1 MLRPGGVY
9 PDVRRDVWIKRAH
22 CLGELLAG
30 TRKGLSWEIAFDRT
44 KPRILSSPA
53 GYFTGTAGMIES
65 LLQVYCL
72 ENGIDLGNGLID
84 DPYLTTGSFSPHK

>member
-1 MLRPGGVY
+1 
-9 PDVRRDVWIKRAH
+9 
-22 CLGELLAG
+22 
-30 TRKGLSWEIAFDRT
+30 
-44 KPRILSSPA
+44 
-53 GYFTGTAGMIES
+53 MIES